1 MQEFPLQHSGLKI
14 LHCLWGGTGSIPS
27 PESICHRYSRKRKK
41 KKTYAGE
48 WLDSEGPKEKKHRPG
63 DLLWLCGLR
72 IQHCQWSNSGC
83 CCDLVSIPGPGAS
96 TPLRHSWGK
105 KKKKNQA
112 QGKRKKAKS
121 TIIAGDGNTL
131 PSLMDRTLNRRST
144 RKQKMCTPP

>member
-72 IQHCQWSNSGC
+72 IQHCQWSISGWC
-83 CCDLVSIPGPGAS
+83 CGTGSIPVLGTS
-96 TPLRHSWGK
+96 IFHRCGK
-105 KKKKNQA
+105 KKDFISSFSIFIVFLLLPYYIPVRIPVWCW
-112 QGKRKKAKS
+112 KRS
-121 TIIAGDGNTL
+121 VRGDIL
-131 PSLMDRTLNRRST
+131 SL
-144 RKQKMCTPP
+144 